1 MDVLEEM
8 NLTND
13 FNISEVFK
21 IYGANFSFEDTDFV
35 LFMPVYMEVLWC
47 ILFSVMIVVAAC
59 GNLIVIW
66 IVLAHKRMRTVTN
79 YFIVNLSIADTM
91 VSTLNVIFN
100 FTFMLRGEW
109 WFGEWHCK
117 FSNFVALV
125 SVCASVFTL
134 MAISIDR
141 YMAIMHPLHPRMSRT
156 MTLNIALC
164 IWLLAGLLACPQYI
178 YSRVKEQ
185 DNHTVCYMFLDED
198 GEITESRADY
208 LYNLVILIV
217 TYIIPMQAMAFTYFR
232 VGRELWGQQSIG
244 EVTRKQ
250 TEAINSKRK
259 IVKMMIVVVAIFG
272 VCWLPYHLYFLL
284 VHHYPDMRN
293 SAYIQNIYLTIYF
306 LAMSNSM
313 YNPIIYCWMNSRFRQ
328 GFKAVFCCYALT
340 GKQLSA
346 FAKHNQKFARY
357 SCASEPYSTTRVT
370 LNHLNPT
377 QNHNN
382 HHLVPNQAN
391 IDLQHQPDGQA
402 SATSGTLGNGIRE
415 NSRVQHLRIQQ
426 HPQLTCVNGHT
437 EV

>member
-8 NLTND
+8 NLTF

-21 IYGANFSFEDTDFV
+21 IYRSNFSFEDTDYA
-35 LFMPVYMEVLWC
+35 LFMPIYMEVIWC

-100 FTFMLRGEW
+100 FTFMLRSEW
-109 WFGEWHCK
+109 WFGEWYCK

-125 SVCASVFTL
+125 SVSASVFTL

-141 YMAIMHPLHPRMSRT
+141 YMAIMHPLHPRMSRM

-164 IWLLAGLLACPQYI
+164 IWLLAGLLACPQYV

-208 LYNLVILIV
+208 LYNLVVLIV

-259 IVKMMIVVVAIFG
+259 IVKMMIVIVAIFG

-293 SAYIQNIYLTIYF
+293 SVYIQNIYLTIYF

-313 YNPIIYCWMNSRFRQ
+313 YNPVIYCWMNSRFRE

-346 FAKHNQKFARY
+346 FAKNNRKFARY

-370 LNHLNPT
+370 LNHLHTT
-377 QNHNN
+377 QNINN
-382 HHLVPNQAN
+382 HQLISNQAD
-391 IDLQHQPDGQA
+391 IDLQHQPDGSA
-402 SATSGTLGNGIRE
+402 STEPGTGENGIHRLLR
-415 NSRVQHLRIQQ
+415 SQHIRIQRNS
-426 HPQLTCVNGHT
+426 QLPFANGHT